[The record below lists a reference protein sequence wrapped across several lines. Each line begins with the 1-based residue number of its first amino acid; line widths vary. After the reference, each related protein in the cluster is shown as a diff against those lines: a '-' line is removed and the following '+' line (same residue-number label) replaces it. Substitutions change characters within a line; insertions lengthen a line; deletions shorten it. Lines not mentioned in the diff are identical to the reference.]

1 MKLNLGDETS
11 AIAIKAW
18 ERWNDT
24 KIDVEAGERYELTAR
39 GRWVDFYIP
48 SSPDGFS
55 NPLSSILPFERFLR
69 HPASKFFAL
78 IGCLDRRPE
87 QQFVIGR
94 GASFEPEAR
103 GRLFCFA
110 NDVPGFYWNNWG
122 HVDLI
127 IKRVR

>member
-1 MKLNLGDETS
+1 MKLKPGEETAVIPINS
-11 AIAIKAW
+11 R

-24 KIDVEAGERYELTAR
+24 QIDVDPGERYQFTAS
-39 GRWVDFYIP
+39 GKWVDFYIP
-48 SSPDGFS
+48 ASPDGFS
-55 NPLSSILPFERFLR
+55 TPLSSILPFERYLR
-69 HPASKFFAL
+69 HPDSKFFAL

-94 GASFEPEAR
+94 GASFEPSVH

-122 HVDLI
+122 RVDLTV
-127 IKRVR
+127 KRLE